1 MMRAVTVLATA
12 ALFWGCASAPAPPPL
27 SPPVLGRVGRVVVVA
42 SGPSRFMIIEHS
54 VEPGRTLD
62 QIVKWTPYFWLR
74 SLVPLVHEGINQLVA
89 LDDKA
94 VAGRDLER
102 INPRSVV
109 SDTLTGRLQA
119 SGQFTE
125 IRALT
130 REPVGE
136 DRRRA
141 DAFVRVSVARWGLVR
156 VREGDPPLVSAF
168 TDVHAQMVMR
178 ETGLVVWELREDV
191 THPEQLP
198 LKTFLSQREL
208 ARTMLLEVLE
218 RTGHRL
224 GTELLYAKGSGS

>member
-1 MMRAVTVLATA
+1 MRVVAVLLTA
-12 ALFWGCASAPAPPPL
+12 ALFWGCASAPAPPPPA
-27 SPPVLGRVGRVVVVA
+27 PPVLERVGRLVVVA
-42 SGPSRFMIIEHS
+42 SGPSRFMIVEHS
-54 VEPGRTLD
+54 AEPGRSLD

-74 SLVPLVHEGINQLVA
+74 SLVPLFHEGINQLVA

-94 VAGRDLER
+94 VPGELER

-109 SDTLTGRLQA
+109 GDTLTRRLQA
-119 SGQFTE
+119 SGQFAE
-125 IRALT
+125 IRALP

-141 DAFVRVSVARWGLVR
+141 DAFIRVSVARWGLVR

-178 ETGLVVWELREDV
+178 ETGMVVWELREDV
-191 THPEQLP
+191 THPERLP
-198 LKTFLSQREL
+198 LKTLISDREL

-218 RTGHRL
+218 RAGHRFCS
-224 GTELLYAKGSGS
+224 ELLYAKGAGS